1 MSKGSGI
8 TSPKDLEG
16 KKVGVNRGYTV
27 TTGVWARGIMEE
39 QYGVD
44 LKSITFVLSG
54 DEHVAEYVPPSNVI
68 PIEAGK
74 QMEAMLLSGELA
86 AVIGLETKNEAIVP
100 LIPNALETG
109 LEAYKRMGHYP
120 INHLV
125 VIRDELIEAHPELAA
140 DVFHAFAQSKR
151 LYVEQLKAGAITN
164 LDAADK
170 VHQRILEISHA
181 DPLPYG
187 LEPNRK
193 VIETLISHAASQSII
208 PKPIKIE
215 DMFVKS
221 TWNLVG

>member
-1 MSKGSGI
+1 
-8 TSPKDLEG
+8 
-16 KKVGVNRGYTV
+16 
-27 TTGVWARGIMEE
+27 
-39 QYGVD
+39 
-44 LKSITFVLSG
+44 
-54 DEHVAEYVPPSNVI
+54 
-68 PIEAGK
+68 
-74 QMEAMLLSGELA
+74 
-86 AVIGLETKNEAIVP
+86 
-100 LIPNALETG
+100 
-109 LEAYKRMGHYP
+109 MGHYP